1 MTSETE
7 KRMHVKL
14 KQNACKSETKWQ
26 VKYKCKLSHMREQAK
41 PDYGYGTE
49 KQVDEMDKKD
59 WEKQVADK
67 YYNGFRSKILQRF
80 WW

>member
-1 MTSETE
+1 MVMM
-7 KRMHVKL
+7 KQ
-14 KQNACKSETKWQ
+14 KQN
-26 VKYKCKLSHMREQAK
+26 EQAK
-41 PDYGYGTE
+41 TDYGYGTE
-49 KQVDEMDKKD
+49 KQVHEMDTKD